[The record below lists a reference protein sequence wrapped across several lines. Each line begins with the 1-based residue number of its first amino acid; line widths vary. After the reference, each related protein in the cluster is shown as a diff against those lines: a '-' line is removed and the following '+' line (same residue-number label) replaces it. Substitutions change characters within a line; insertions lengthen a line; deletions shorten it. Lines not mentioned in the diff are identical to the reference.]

1 MIENEGEDLEQLYWL
16 RLRATGSR
24 IREKRR
30 QQDLTQETVAYRAE
44 MSRPQLSNLERHGKN
59 ITLITLFRIAD
70 LLGVHP
76 ADLIDDRER

>member
-1 MIENEGEDLEQLYWL
+1 MIEDEGEDLEQLYWL

-24 IREKRR
+24 IRERRR

-70 LLGVHP
+70 VLGVHP
-76 ADLIDDRER
+76 ADLIDDRDR

>member
-24 IREKRR
+24 IRERRR

-70 LLGVHP
+70 VLGVHP

>member
-70 LLGVHP
+70 VLGVHP